1 MDEMNQNEMNRD
13 GMSRRDFAGM
23 VAGLLA
29 IAGGFAGQ
37 AEGQTSGTVA
47 AGQGSAPAATAGQ
60 GAGQA
65 TGAAQAAAGAR
76 PAGAMRELAS
86 GVFKPI
92 AGRGMQGGHESHSY
106 LTGMLKAGNIRLEMH
121 ESVQQAGA
129 PHEAVGTHKHSEIWL
144 MQRGVATLYLNG
156 VEHRMEAGDVG
167 LCCAG
172 DEHWIANAGD
182 SELAYFVVTVG
193 PPE

>member
-1 MDEMNQNEMNRD
+1 MDGMNQSGMN
-13 GMSRRDFAGM
+13 RRDFAGLL
-23 VAGLLA
+23 AGLLA
-29 IAGGFAGQ
+29 IAGGFAGKAEGQ
-37 AEGQTSGTVA
+37 AEG
-47 AGQGSAPAATAGQ
+47 TAGQ
-60 GAGQA
+60 GTAPAAAGAGQ
-65 TGAAQAAAGAR
+65 AAGAR
-76 PAGAMRELAS
+76 PAGAMRELTS

-129 PHEAVGTHKHSEIWL
+129 PHEAIGTHKHSEIWL

-172 DEHWIANAGD
+172 DEHWIANAGET
-182 SELAYFVVTVG
+182 ELAYFVVTVG

>member
-1 MDEMNQNEMNRD
+1 MDEMDGSGMNRE
-13 GMSRRDFAGM
+13 GMNRRDFAGM

-29 IAGGFAGQ
+29 VAGGFSAQ
-37 AEGQTSGTVA
+37 AEGQA
-47 AGQGSAPAATAGQ
+47 AGQGTAPAAAE
-60 GAGQA
+60 
-65 TGAAQAAAGAR
+65 AAQGAAGAR
-76 PAGAMRELAS
+76 PAGGAMRELAS

>member
-1 MDEMNQNEMNRD
+1 MDEMN
-13 GMSRRDFAGM
+13 RRDFAGM
-23 VAGLLA
+23 LPALLA
-29 IAGGFAGQ
+29 IASTFAVK
-37 AEGQTSGTVA
+37 AEGQA
-47 AGQGSAPAATAGQ
+47 AGPAAAQ
-60 GAGQA
+60 GAPPA
-65 TGAAQAAAGAR
+65 AAGAVAGAR
-76 PAGAMRELAS
+76 PAGAMRELTS
-86 GVFKPI
+86 GVFKPQ
-92 AGRGMQGGHESHSY
+92 AGRGMQGGHESHQF

-156 VEHRMEAGDVG
+156 VEHRMETGDVG

-182 SELAYFVVTVG
+182 TELAYFVVTVG

>member
-1 MDEMNQNEMNRD
+1 MDGMNQD
-13 GMSRRDFAGM
+13 GMNQSDVNRRDFAGM
-23 VAGLLA
+23 LAGLLA
-29 IAGGFAGQ
+29 IAGTFAGK
-37 AEGQTSGTVA
+37 AEGQTAGPAAGSGTV
-47 AGQGSAPAATAGQ
+47 PAAA

-65 TGAAQAAAGAR
+65 VAR
-76 PAGAMRELAS
+76 PAGAMRELTS
-86 GVFKPI
+86 GVFKPQ
-92 AGRGMQGGHESHSY
+92 AGRGMQGGHESHQF

-129 PHEAVGTHKHSEIWL
+129 PHEAVGTHLHSEIWL

-156 VEHRMEAGDVG
+156 VEHKMEAGDVG

-182 SELAYFVVTVG
+182 SDLAYFVVTVG

>member
-1 MDEMNQNEMNRD
+1 MDGMNRD
-13 GMSRRDFAGM
+13 GMNRRDFAGLM
-23 VAGLLA
+23 AGLLA
-29 IAGGFAGQ
+29 IAGTFAGK
-37 AEGQTSGTVA
+37 AEGQTAGTA
-47 AGQGSAPAATAGQ
+47 AGAGAGQGSTAGA
-60 GAGQA
+60 AG
-65 TGAAQAAAGAR
+65 AAAGTR
-76 PAGAMRELAS
+76 PAGAMRELTS
-86 GVFKPI
+86 GVFKPT
-92 AGRGMQGGHESHSY
+92 AGRGMQGGHESHQF

-129 PHEAVGTHKHSEIWL
+129 PHEAIGTHKHSEIWL

-172 DEHWIANAGD
+172 DEHWIANAGET
-182 SELAYFVVTVG
+182 ELAYFVVTVG